1 MAVTYKFEYHQT
13 NNFLNLIVMLRQRE
27 SVGLVRSQKGLQ
39 RSLKGL
45 KRLTFAVGLNY
56 LLNFL
61 MFFSENFD
69 VDHIDH

>member
-27 SVGLVRSQKGLQ
+27 SVGVVRSQKGLQ

-45 KRLTFAVGLNY
+45 QTNLCLELKLSIEF
-56 LLNFL
+56 
-61 MFFSENFD
+61 
-69 VDHIDH
+69 